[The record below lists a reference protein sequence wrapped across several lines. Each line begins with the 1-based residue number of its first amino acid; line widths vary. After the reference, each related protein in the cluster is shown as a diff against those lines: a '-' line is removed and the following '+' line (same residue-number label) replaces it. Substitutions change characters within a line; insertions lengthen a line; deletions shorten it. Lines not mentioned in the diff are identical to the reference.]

1 MIFPEFFPEDRKNE
15 VTELKVFDQLKRVS
29 DIYDIFY
36 SRKFV
41 SDGLGKKPEYEVD
54 FIIAIP
60 EQAAIC
66 LEVKGGLISYSGIE
80 DKWTQNGRTMSK
92 RPDAQA
98 TSASHS
104 LAHTFT
110 ELIAGMPIGWALCFP
125 DCDLTNTKQLPSS
138 IASEQIID
146 QLNLLHIDHALPLLF
161 DFLKKQ
167 YPTRTGVRKW
177 QYEKFKTQL
186 LRGLGFVQ
194 VLSTKIKYDEERFI
208 QLTNHQ
214 LDLFKR
220 VATNKNIITS
230 GPAGSGKTIVAKTLA
245 QDFLVDDKTV
255 LFLCFNRTLANKVRY
270 EFDKYEDRV
279 EVSTFHSLA
288 RRIIE
293 KFDSNWWGENKGN
306 DADDFWNLDIPVK
319 LEECL
324 QFMKEK
330 YDVLIIDEGQDF
342 KELWFELIFQLI
354 EPNGNKLIFLDEMQ
368 NIFGHY
374 SAVPEDG
381 FIQYTLPE
389 NCRNTKNIV
398 KHLSNLLDKDIRS
411 FDNAPIG
418 DEVILREFKNQLEEQ
433 KYLLDEI
440 KSLTREHSIEPNQ
453 ILVLLNSP
461 KSESCLGDTLKAGS
475 LSIQSV
481 DNKGRIQ
488 RDAINYTTINT
499 FKGLEADIVF
509 VVDTHLILKKNKL
522 EKLYTEA
529 SRARHKLYVL
539 SN

>member
-15 VTELKVFDQLKRVS
+15 TAELKVFEQLKRVS
-29 DIYDIFY
+29 DKYDIFY

-41 SDGLGKKPEYEVD
+41 SDGLGKKPEYEID

-60 EQAAIC
+60 EVAIIC
-66 LEVKGGLISYSGIE
+66 LEVKGGLISYSGTE
-80 DKWTQNGRTMSK
+80 DKWTQNGRGMSK
-92 RPDAQA
+92 RPDSQS

-104 LAHTFT
+104 LAHTFK
-110 ELIAGMPIGWALCFP
+110 ELIGGMPVGWALCFP
-125 DCDLTNTKQLPSS
+125 DCDLANSKQLPSS

-167 YPTRTGVRKW
+167 YPSRAGVRKW

-186 LRGLGFVQ
+186 LRGLGFAQ
-194 VLSTKIKYDEERFI
+194 LLSAKIKYNEERFI
-208 QLTNHQ
+208 QLTNQQ

-220 VATNKNIITS
+220 VAVNKNIITS
-230 GPAGSGKTIVAKTLA
+230 GPAGSGKTIVAKTIA
-245 QDFLVDDKTV
+245 QDFLNDGKRV

-270 EFDKYEDRV
+270 EFDKTDDRI
-279 EVSTFHSLA
+279 EVSTFHSFA
-288 RRIIE
+288 RSIIE
-293 KFDSNWWGENKGN
+293 KFDSDWWAKNKSN
-306 DADDFWNLDIPVK
+306 DAEEFWNLDIPVK

-324 QFMKEK
+324 SFVDEK

-354 EPNGNKLIFLDEMQ
+354 EPNGHKLIFLDEMQ

-374 SAVPEDG
+374 SCVPESG
-381 FIQYTLPE
+381 FIQYSLPE

-398 KHLSNLLDKDIRS
+398 KHLSDLLKTEIKS
-411 FDNAPIG
+411 FVNTPLG
-418 DEVILREFKNQLEEQ
+418 EEVIIKEFKNQLEEQ

-440 KSLTREHSIEPNQ
+440 KSLTNENSIDPDQ

-461 KSESCLGDTLKAGS
+461 KSDSCLNETKKVGTFPIKS
-475 LSIQSV
+475 L
-481 DNKGRIQ
+481 DNKGRLQ

-509 VVDTHLILKKNKL
+509 VVDTQLISEENKL

-529 SRARHKLYVL
+529 SRARFKLYIL
-539 SN
+539 AC